1 MTESSVFNDTMR
13 SGEGFVGESNEVM
26 KEHGVKGWKHK
37 EYIPQ
42 SDLRAAAIS
51 VHISSSPQYGQRQNY

>member
-26 KEHGVKGWKHK
+26 KENGVKEWKHK
-37 EYIPQ
+37 GYSPR

-51 VHISSSPQYGQRQNY
+51 VHISSSLQYGQCRNY